1 MEQTAE
7 VVDTVVQTGAA
18 APQNGFWGMVLYCF
32 VVIGVIYLV
41 MVRPNKKRMAEYQKM
56 LDSLKVGN
64 RVMAA
69 GIYGTIKKSYIATR
83 TEPLYGNVCYQR
95 TRTRTITDPGKTQN
109 KWSSYNDTSL
119 LNNGWYYTGAK
130 RAK

>member
-7 VVDTVVQTGAA
+7 VVNTVVQTGTNA
-18 APQNGFWGMVLYCF
+18 APQNGIWGMVLYCA
-32 VVIGVIYLV
+32 VVFGIIYFL

-69 GIYGTIKKSYIATR
+69 GIYGIIKKIN
-83 TEPLYGNVCYQR
+83 EK
-95 TRTRTITDPGKTQN
+95 TIGLEVAKGVVIEVN
-109 KWSSYNDTSL
+109 KNAVASVE
-119 LNNGWYYTGAK
+119 
-130 RAK
+130 